1 MILYADGNIKSYVL
15 TDNYNIMILHGKRDS
30 FRCRQRNN
38 DKPLKFISYKHMNKT
53 VKKNNKV
60 IYGNFEFDTMSRL

>member
-1 MILYADGNIKSYVL
+1 
-15 TDNYNIMILHGKRDS
+15 MILHGKRDS

-60 IYGNFEFDTMSRL
+60 IYGNFEFDTMCRL